1 MPTDNE
7 PAPQPA
13 INDERSHF
21 LAHMGHDLRAPMTNI
36 LALTEALLD
45 GVYGPVAPA
54 QSETLKHIRDNGH
67 RMINMVTDLVDLARI
82 ETAQLKLEP
91 ASTDIMEAFRQGL
104 EMLHGQAKSKQV
116 TIEPAF
122 VPRQARAHADARRLR
137 QLASALASAA
147 VVSAPAAGRVMFRVE
162 ALPSEGRVHL
172 EIRTCKRSDQSFPTD
187 NSHPDAA
194 ASAAALLRLRKLSSV
209 AVTMMEKLVE
219 LHQGSMA
226 VTDFGSSGY
235 SVRVA
240 LPLVF
245 QEATAKPVAATNSTA
260 ADAASNHRAA
270 PFILLADDE
279 EIIRRITKDYLES
292 VGYRVACVTNGR
304 EALDFLEV
312 EVPDLLIM
320 DMQMPLLDGME
331 ALAELRRS
339 PNPRIAKTPV
349 VSLSG
354 LVAPGH
360 RERCLAAGANG
371 CLAKPFGIKD
381 LERVIHEFL
390 GDSNSGGESR

>member
-1 MPTDNE
+1 MSNESNPT
-7 PAPQPA
+7 PQAA
-13 INDERSHF
+13 IKDERSHF

-36 LALTEALLD
+36 LALTEALVD
-45 GVYGPVAPA
+45 GVYGPLAPA

-67 RMINMVTDLVDLARI
+67 RMINMVTDLVDLARF

-91 ASTDIMEAFRQGL
+91 ASTDIMEAFRHGI
-104 EMLHGQAKSKQV
+104 EMAQGQAKSKQV
-116 TIEPAF
+116 AIEPDF
-122 VPRQARAHADARRLR
+122 VPPQLTALADGRRLR

-147 VVSAPAAGRVMFRVE
+147 VVSAPASGRVMFR
-162 ALPSEGRVHL
+162 ATAQPAEGRVHM
-172 EIRTCKRSDQSFPTD
+172 EIRTCKRSDQSFPMD
-187 NSHPDAA
+187 NSQPDAA

-209 AVTMMEKLVE
+209 AVAMIEKLVE
-219 LHQGSMA
+219 LHNGSVV

-235 SVRVA
+235 SVIVV

-245 QEATAKPVAATNSTA
+245 AEAAAKSAAPMNSGPPEA
-260 ADAASNHRAA
+260 AQNDRAA

-279 EIIRRITKDYLES
+279 EIIRTITKDYLES
-292 VGYRVACVTNGR
+292 IGYRVACVTNGK
-304 EALDFLEV
+304 EALDFLET

-331 ALAELRRS
+331 ALTQMRRS
-339 PNPRIAKTPV
+339 PNPRIAKAPV
-349 VSLSG
+349 ISLSG
-354 LVAPGH
+354 LVTPGH

-381 LERVIHEFL
+381 LERVITEFL
-390 GDSNSGGESR
+390 GDPK

>member
-1 MPTDNE
+1 MSTPSE
-7 PAPQPA
+7 SIPQPA
-13 INDERSHF
+13 IKDERSHF

-45 GVYGPVAPA
+45 NVYGALAPA

-91 ASTDIMEAFRQGL
+91 ASTDIMEALRQGV

-116 TIEPAF
+116 VIEPLF
-122 VPRQARAHADARRLR
+122 VPPQATAVADSRRLR
-137 QLASALASAA
+137 QLASAIASAA
-147 VVSAPAAGRVMFRVE
+147 VVSAPASGRVLFRVE
-162 ALPSEGRVHL
+162 ARPSEGRL
-172 EIRTCKRSDQSFPTD
+172 RMEIRTCKRSDQSFPTD
-187 NSHPDAA
+187 NSPLDADS
-194 ASAAALLRLRKLSSV
+194 SAAALLRLRKLSSV
-209 AVTMMEKLVE
+209 AVTTMEKLVE
-219 LHQGSMA
+219 LHQGFLA
-226 VTDFGSSGY
+226 VADFGSSGF
-235 SVRVA
+235 SLLVE

-245 QEATAKPVAATNSTA
+245 PEPAAKPAAVETNSSVT
-260 ADAASNHRAA
+260 DATQNDRAA

-279 EIIRRITKDYLES
+279 EIIRTITKDYLES
-292 VGYRVACVTNGR
+292 IGYRVSCVTNGK

-312 EVPDLLIM
+312 EVPDLLIL

-331 ALAELRRS
+331 ALARLRRS
-339 PNPRIAKTPV
+339 SNPRIAKTPV
-349 VSLSG
+349 ISLSG

-381 LERVIHEFL
+381 LERVIKEFL
-390 GDSNSGGESR
+390 GGPK